1 MNNKEPQKRDF
12 LAGDLPKTRK
22 AQFWDILRHQMRT
35 VISSSMLVTLFAL
48 PLFALYIVFN
58 VFIGAAYA
66 RGDGTDVIFSLFF
79 YGGLLAI
86 PCLVILNIGF
96 SGAFNVA
103 KRLVFGEGLLL
114 NVAFYYG
121 LKENWK
127 KAILMSIIN
136 ALSFVLALLGSVY
149 LLLYYVAAPI
159 LVGVGVGLLAV
170 QYIIIGIMTPYYMSQ
185 ICFYQ
190 NKVMAVIKNSFLFA
204 LMKLPLNFAI
214 FALAPGL
221 IIALVF
227 ANDITSYVGMGLFVF
242 FNFIGVLLWNLNNSR
257 VFDRFI
263 NQDHYPDY
271 VNKGLAKKE
280 K

>member
-121 LKENWK
+121 LKENWE

-221 IIALVF
+221 IIALMF